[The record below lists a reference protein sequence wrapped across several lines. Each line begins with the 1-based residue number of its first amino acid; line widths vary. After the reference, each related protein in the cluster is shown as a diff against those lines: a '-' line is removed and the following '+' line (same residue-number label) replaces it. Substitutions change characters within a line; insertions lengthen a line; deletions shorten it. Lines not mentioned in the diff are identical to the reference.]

1 MSAYSCSWVMQA
13 DVPEEL
19 TEHSED
25 VFYAA
30 HNLMIANDLLML
42 AIRFDDSEMAETASY
57 YYGFADKS
65 LGWWKK

>member
-1 MSAYSCSWVMQA
+1 
-13 DVPEEL
+13 
-19 TEHSED
+19 
-25 VFYAA
+25 
-30 HNLMIANDLLML
+30 MIANDLLIL